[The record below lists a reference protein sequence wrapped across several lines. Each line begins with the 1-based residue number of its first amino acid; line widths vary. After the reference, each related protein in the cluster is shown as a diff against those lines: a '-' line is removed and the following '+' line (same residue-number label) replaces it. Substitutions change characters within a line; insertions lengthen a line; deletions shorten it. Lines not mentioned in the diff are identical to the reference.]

1 MAAVARGFP
10 VSRLYWTDVQNRQ
23 RGMRVNQTGR
33 KAMND
38 QAQSLIRVLSVD
50 DHPLMREG
58 ISRILNDQPDI
69 AVIAQ
74 AAGGAEAIRKF
85 RQHRPDVTLLDLR
98 LPDMSGIDVLIA
110 IRAEFCDAKVLV
122 LTTVTGDVA
131 IQRALKAGARG
142 YILKSMSPPEMT
154 KAIRQ
159 LNYGKRHVPPEV
171 AAQIAEHMGEPELT
185 VRELEVLRHLAG
197 GNRNR
202 DIGDLLFVSEETIKA
217 HVKNIMEKLGASDRT
232 EAIAIAVR
240 RGIMQL

>member
-1 MAAVARGFP
+1 
-10 VSRLYWTDVQNRQ
+10 
-23 RGMRVNQTGR
+23 
-33 KAMND
+33 MND
-38 QAQSLIRVLSVD
+38 CAHIQIQVLSVD

-58 ISRILNDQPDI
+58 IARILNDQPDI
-69 AVIAQ
+69 TLVAQ
-74 AAGGAEAIRKF
+74 AATGAEAIRQF
-85 RQHRPDVTLLDLR
+85 RQHRPDVTLLDIR

-122 LTTVTGDVA
+122 LTTATGDVE

-154 KAIRQ
+154 EAIRQ
-159 LNYGKRHVPPEV
+159 VYYGKRYVPPEV

-185 VRELEVLRHLAG
+185 SRELEVLRHLAG

-202 DIGDLLFVSEETIKA
+202 DIGVLLFISEETIKA

>member
-1 MAAVARGFP
+1 M
-10 VSRLYWTDVQNRQ
+10 S
-23 RGMRVNQTGR
+23 
-33 KAMND
+33 D
-38 QAQSLIRVLSVD
+38 QAQIQIRVLSVD

-58 ISRILNDQPDI
+58 VARILNDEPDI
-69 AVIAQ
+69 TLVAQ
-74 AAGGAEAIRKF
+74 AASGAEAIRQF
-85 RQHRPDVTLLDLR
+85 REHRPDVTLLDLR

-110 IRAEFCDAKVLV
+110 IRAEFCDAKILI
-122 LTTVTGDVA
+122 LTTATGDVE

-154 KAIRQ
+154 EAIRQ
-159 LNYGKRHVPPEV
+159 VHHGKKHVPPEV

-185 VRELEVLRHLAG
+185 SRELEVLRHMAG

-217 HVKNIMEKLGASDRT
+217 HVKNIMQKLGANDRT

-240 RGIMQL
+240 RGIMHL

>member
-1 MAAVARGFP
+1 M
-10 VSRLYWTDVQNRQ
+10 S
-23 RGMRVNQTGR
+23 
-33 KAMND
+33 D
-38 QAQSLIRVLSVD
+38 QAQIQIRVLSVD

-58 ISRILNDQPDI
+58 IARILNDEPEI
-69 AVIAQ
+69 TLVAQ
-74 AAGGAEAIRKF
+74 AASGAEAIRQF

-98 LPDMSGIDVLIA
+98 LPDMSGIDVLVA
-110 IRAEFCDAKVLV
+110 IRTEYCDAKVLV
-122 LTTVTGDVA
+122 LTTATGDVE

-142 YILKSMSPPEMT
+142 YILKSMLPPEIT
-154 KAIRQ
+154 DAIRQ
-159 LNYGKRHVPPEV
+159 VYHGKKHVPPEV
-171 AAQIAEHMGEPELT
+171 AAQIAQHVGEPELT
-185 VRELEVLRHLAG
+185 SRELEVLRHLAG

>member
-1 MAAVARGFP
+1 M
-10 VSRLYWTDVQNRQ
+10 NE
-23 RGMRVNQTGR
+23 QTHI
-33 KAMND
+33 
-38 QAQSLIRVLSVD
+38 QIRVLSVD

-58 ISRILNDQPDI
+58 IARILNDEPDV
-69 AVIAQ
+69 ALVAQ
-74 AAGGAEAIRKF
+74 AACGAEAMRQF

-98 LPDMSGIDVLIA
+98 LPDMRGIDVLIA

-122 LTTVTGDVA
+122 LTTATGDVE

-142 YILKSMSPPEMT
+142 YILKSMPPPEMT
-154 KAIRQ
+154 EAIRQ
-159 LNYGKRHVPPEV
+159 VYHGKRYVPPEV

-185 VRELEVLRHLAG
+185 SRELEVLRHLAG

>member
-1 MAAVARGFP
+1 
-10 VSRLYWTDVQNRQ
+10 
-23 RGMRVNQTGR
+23 
-33 KAMND
+33 MND
-38 QAQSLIRVLSVD
+38 QGHIQIRVLSVD

-58 ISRILNDQPDI
+58 IARIINDQPDI

-74 AAGGAEAIRKF
+74 AASGAEAIRQF

-110 IRAEFCDAKVLV
+110 IRAEFYDAKVLV
-122 LTTVTGDVA
+122 LTTATGDVE

-154 KAIRQ
+154 EAVRQ
-159 LNYGKRHVPPEV
+159 VYHGKRHVPPEV

-185 VRELEVLRHLAG
+185 SREQEVLRHLAG

>member
-1 MAAVARGFP
+1 
-10 VSRLYWTDVQNRQ
+10 
-23 RGMRVNQTGR
+23 
-33 KAMND
+33 MND
-38 QAQSLIRVLSVD
+38 RAQIQIRVLSVD

-58 ISRILNDQPDI
+58 IARILNDEPEI
-69 AVIAQ
+69 ALVAQ
-74 AAGGAEAIRKF
+74 AASGAEAIRQF

-110 IRAEFCDAKVLV
+110 IRAEYCDAKVLV
-122 LTTVTGDVA
+122 LTTATGDVE

-154 KAIRQ
+154 EAIRQ
-159 LNYGKRHVPPEV
+159 VHRGKKHVPPEV
-171 AAQIAEHMGEPELT
+171 AAQIAEHVGEPELT
-185 VRELEVLRHLAG
+185 TRELEVLRHLAG

>member
-1 MAAVARGFP
+1 
-10 VSRLYWTDVQNRQ
+10 
-23 RGMRVNQTGR
+23 VN
-33 KAMND
+33 N
-38 QAQSLIRVLSVD
+38 QAHNQIRILSVD

-58 ISRILNDQPDI
+58 IARIINDQPDLTL
-69 AVIAQ
+69 VAQ
-74 AAGGAEAIRKF
+74 AASGDEGIAQF
-85 RQHRPDVTLLDLR
+85 RHHQPDVTLLDLR

-110 IRAEFCDAKVLV
+110 IRTEFCDAKILV
-122 LTTVTGDVA
+122 LTSATGDVE

-154 KAIRQ
+154 EAIRQ
-159 LNYGKRHVPPEV
+159 VYRGKKHVPPEV

-185 VRELEVLRHLAG
+185 SRELEVLRHLAG

-202 DIGDLLFVSEETIKA
+202 DIGELLFVSEETIKA

>member
-1 MAAVARGFP
+1 
-10 VSRLYWTDVQNRQ
+10 
-23 RGMRVNQTGR
+23 
-33 KAMND
+33 MND
-38 QAQSLIRVLSVD
+38 CAHIQIRVLSVD

-58 ISRILNDQPDI
+58 IARIINDEPDI
-69 AVIAQ
+69 ALVAQ
-74 AAGGAEAIRKF
+74 AASGAEAIRQF

-122 LTTVTGDVA
+122 LTTATGDVE

-154 KAIRQ
+154 EAIRQ
-159 LNYGKRHVPPEV
+159 VYHGKRHVPPEV

-185 VRELEVLRHLAG
+185 SRELEVLRHLAG

>member
-1 MAAVARGFP
+1 
-10 VSRLYWTDVQNRQ
+10 
-23 RGMRVNQTGR
+23 
-33 KAMND
+33 MND
-38 QAQSLIRVLSVD
+38 RADIQIRILSVD

-58 ISRILNDQPDI
+58 IARIIHDEPQMTL
-69 AVIAQ
+69 VAQ
-74 AAGGAEAIRKF
+74 AATGAEAIRQF
-85 RQHRPDVTLLDLR
+85 REHRPDVTLLDLR

-110 IRAEFCDAKVLV
+110 LRAEFCDARVLV
-122 LTTVTGDVA
+122 LTTATGDVE

-154 KAIRQ
+154 EAIRHV
-159 LNYGKRHVPPEV
+159 YHGKKYVPPEV
-171 AAQIAEHMGEPELT
+171 AAQVAEHMGEPELT
-185 VRELEVLRHLAG
+185 ARELEVLRHLAG

-240 RGIMQL
+240 RGIMHL

>member
-1 MAAVARGFP
+1 
-10 VSRLYWTDVQNRQ
+10 
-23 RGMRVNQTGR
+23 
-33 KAMND
+33 
-38 QAQSLIRVLSVD
+38 
-50 DHPLMREG
+50 MREG
-58 ISRILNDQPDI
+58 IARIINDEPEM
-69 AVIAQ
+69 AVVAQ
-74 AAGGAEAIRKF
+74 AASGAEAIRQF
-85 RQHRPDVTLLDLR
+85 QQHRPDVTLLDLR

-110 IRAEFCDAKVLV
+110 IRAEFCDAKILV
-122 LTTVTGDVA
+122 LTTATGDGD

-154 KAIRQ
+154 EAIRQ
-159 LNYGKRHVPPEV
+159 VYHGKRHVPPEV

-185 VRELEVLRHLAG
+185 ARELEVLRHLAG

-202 DIGDLLFVSEETIKA
+202 DIGNLLFVSEETIKA

>member
-1 MAAVARGFP
+1 
-10 VSRLYWTDVQNRQ
+10 
-23 RGMRVNQTGR
+23 
-33 KAMND
+33 MNNPSH
-38 QAQSLIRVLSVD
+38 QIRVLSVD

-58 ISRILNDQPDI
+58 IARIISDQPDI
-69 AVIAQ
+69 TLIAQ
-74 AAGGAEAIRKF
+74 AATGAEAVRQF
-85 RQHRPDVTLLDLR
+85 RQYRPDVTLLDLR

-110 IRAEFCDAKVLV
+110 IRTEFADAKVLV
-122 LTTVTGDVA
+122 LTTATGDVE

-154 KAIRQ
+154 DAIRHV
-159 LNYGKRHVPPEV
+159 YHGKKHVPPEV

-185 VRELEVLRHLAG
+185 NRELEVLRHLAG

-217 HVKNIMEKLGASDRT
+217 HVKSIMEKLGASDRT

>member
-1 MAAVARGFP
+1 
-10 VSRLYWTDVQNRQ
+10 
-23 RGMRVNQTGR
+23 
-33 KAMND
+33 MND
-38 QAQSLIRVLSVD
+38 QAHIQIRVLSVD

-58 ISRILNDQPDI
+58 IARILNDQPDI
-69 AVIAQ
+69 TMVAQ
-74 AAGGAEAIRKF
+74 AANGAEAIRQF

-122 LTTVTGDVA
+122 LTTATGDVE

-154 KAIRQ
+154 EAIRQ
-159 LNYGKRHVPPEV
+159 VYLGKRHVPPEV

-185 VRELEVLRHLAG
+185 SRELEVLRHLAG

>member
-1 MAAVARGFP
+1 M
-10 VSRLYWTDVQNRQ
+10 S
-23 RGMRVNQTGR
+23 
-33 KAMND
+33 D
-38 QAQSLIRVLSVD
+38 QAQIQIRVLSVD

-58 ISRILNDQPDI
+58 IARILNDEPEI
-69 AVIAQ
+69 TLVAQ
-74 AAGGAEAIRKF
+74 AASGAEAIRQF
-85 RQHRPDVTLLDLR
+85 RQHRPGVTLLDLR

-122 LTTVTGDVA
+122 LTTATGDVE

-154 KAIRQ
+154 EAIRQ
-159 LNYGKRHVPPEV
+159 VHRGKKHVPPEV
-171 AAQIAEHMGEPELT
+171 AAQIAEHVGEPELT
-185 VRELEVLRHLAG
+185 TRELEVLRHLAG

-202 DIGDLLFVSEETIKA
+202 DIGDLLFVSEETIKV

>member
-1 MAAVARGFP
+1 
-10 VSRLYWTDVQNRQ
+10 
-23 RGMRVNQTGR
+23 
-33 KAMND
+33 MND
-38 QAQSLIRVLSVD
+38 QAQGQIRVLSVD

-58 ISRILNDQPDI
+58 ISRILNDQPDMT
-69 AVIAQ
+69 VIAQ
-74 AAGGAEAIRKF
+74 AASGAEAIRQF
-85 RQHRPDVTLLDLR
+85 REHRPDVTLLDLR

-122 LTTVTGDVA
+122 LTTATGDVE
-131 IQRALKAGARG
+131 IQRALQGGARG

-154 KAIRQ
+154 EAIRQ
-159 LNYGKRHVPPEV
+159 VHQGKRHVPPEV

-185 VRELEVLRHLAG
+185 SRELEVLRHLAG

-202 DIGDLLFVSEETIKA
+202 DIGELLFVSEETIKA
-217 HVKNIMEKLGASDRT
+217 HVKNIMQKLGASDRT

>member
-1 MAAVARGFP
+1 MN
-10 VSRLYWTDVQNRQ
+10 S
-23 RGMRVNQTGR
+23 QTHPE
-33 KAMND
+33 
-38 QAQSLIRVLSVD
+38 IRVLSVD

-58 ISRILNDQPDI
+58 IARIINDQPDLSL
-69 AVIAQ
+69 VAQ
-74 AAGGAEAIRKF
+74 AANGAEAIAQF

-98 LPDMSGIDVLIA
+98 LPDMSGIDVLMA
-110 IRAEFCDAKVLV
+110 IRAEFSDAKVLV
-122 LTTVTGDVA
+122 LTSATGDVE

-154 KAIRQ
+154 EAIRQ
-159 LNYGKRHVPPEV
+159 VHRGKKHVPPEV
-171 AAQIAEHMGEPELT
+171 AAQIAEYMGEPELT
-185 VRELEVLRHLAG
+185 IRELEVLRHLAG

-202 DIGDLLFVSEETIKA
+202 DIGEILFVSEETIKV

>member
-1 MAAVARGFP
+1 
-10 VSRLYWTDVQNRQ
+10 
-23 RGMRVNQTGR
+23 
-33 KAMND
+33 MND
-38 QAQSLIRVLSVD
+38 QARVQIRVLSVD

-58 ISRILNDQPDI
+58 ISRILNDQPDMT
-69 AVIAQ
+69 VIAQ
-74 AAGGAEAIRKF
+74 AASGAEAIRQF
-85 RQHRPDVTLLDLR
+85 REHRPDVTLLDLR

-122 LTTVTGDVA
+122 LTTATGDVE
-131 IQRALKAGARG
+131 IQRALQGGARG

-154 KAIRQ
+154 EAIRQ
-159 LNYGKRHVPPEV
+159 VHQGKRHVPPEV

-185 VRELEVLRHLAG
+185 SRELEVLRHLAG

-202 DIGDLLFVSEETIKA
+202 DIGELLFVSEETIKA